1 MRMWHINLPQI
12 TFLAIQNSREMME
25 NVCLEKSGYSD
36 EKLIVQASYG
46 EWGGVGVEGQG
57 LRGSLSQA

>member
-1 MRMWHINLPQI
+1 MPQI
-12 TFLAIQNSREMME
+12 TFLAIGNSRGMME
-25 NVCLEKSGYSD
+25 NACLEKSGYSD

-57 LRGSLSQA
+57 LRGSLSHP